1 MKVKQLRIK
10 TNPNFQL
17 VNKSS
22 RIGPHEILQLS
33 MIDTVFYLLV
43 KNNKGKGGGVGVKTE
58 GGLLSKLS
66 SMKRGAYFERGGA
79 GRGLIEDLRYCY
91 YWFFANC
98 AN

>member
-1 MKVKQLRIK
+1 
-10 TNPNFQL
+10 
-17 VNKSS
+17 
-22 RIGPHEILQLS
+22 

-79 GRGLIEDLRYCY
+79 GRGLIEDFLDIAIIG
-91 YWFFANC
+91 FLQIVQID
-98 AN
+98 